1 MVNEINSECFFT
13 NSLIL
18 FSSKNSKLSYFI
30 YKTIYVPL
38 LISDSNSGAM
48 VKVPPAD
55 EVHLCAVSS
64 AYDLETTVTLSATK
78 KAE

>member
-1 MVNEINSECFFT
+1 MSVSG
-13 NSLIL
+13 SA
-18 FSSKNSKLSYFI
+18 
-30 YKTIYVPL
+30 TI
-38 LISDSNSGAM
+38 

-64 AYDLETTVTLSATK
+64 AYDFEITVTLSAVK

>member
-1 MVNEINSECFFT
+1 MNSLCFLI

-18 FSSKNSKLSYFI
+18 FSSRNSKLSYFI
-30 YKTIYVPL
+30 YKMILVPL
-38 LISDSNSGAM
+38 LISVSGSGYM

-55 EVHLCAVSS
+55 ETHLFAESS
-64 AYDLETTVTLSATK
+64 AYDLEITVTLSATK